1 MIGWM
6 VFGLFVGL
14 VAKLLLPG
22 RDPGGVVVTMLLGI
36 AGGWLGGMLGRLIGW
51 YREGDPVGFV
61 MAVGGAILLLLLYR
75 RFLKPSAV

>member
-14 VAKLLLPG
+14 VAKLLLRG